1 MRIRGFAAS
10 CSLLV
15 LAAIAP
21 FASRAQ
27 GEPPTPESILQ
38 QMESTYA
45 TTRSYRDT
53 SSVQFRNPDGS
64 EGARVDYKIWFS
76 RPRFFR
82 IDATTRKDAETKPVR
97 EVMWFDGEMARMWS
111 TTSPVV
117 ARTKI
122 QLAGSKMF
130 GTYAYHIPTLL
141 EKSYAGPQRLH
152 QLGSPIFADEE
163 SLDGVDCHRIRGD
176 WLGDPYEVWIGKA
189 DHLVRK
195 IVANYKGYIMEELHR
210 EITVDQPMDMSV
222 FRFAPEEEGA
232 PAKKG
237 TPPPRLP
244 GERPRP

>member
-1 MRIRGFAAS
+1 MALITVAS
-10 CSLLV
+10 
-15 LAAIAP
+15 AP
-21 FASRAQ
+21 CAMHAQ
-27 GEPPTPESILQ
+27 EEPPTAEAILQ
-38 QMESTYA
+38 QMESTYVK
-45 TTRSYRDT
+45 TRSYRDT
-53 SSVQFRNPDGS
+53 SSAQFRNPDGS

-82 IDATTRKDAETKPVR
+82 IDATTLKEAGAKPTR

-117 ARTKI
+117 TRTKI

-141 EKSYAGPQRLH
+141 ETSYAGPRRLH
-152 QLGSPIFADEE
+152 QLGSPTLAGEE
-163 SLDGVDCHRIRGD
+163 TVDGIECHRIRGD
-176 WLGDPYEVWIGKA
+176 WLGDPYEIWIGKA

-232 PAKKG
+232 PAKKA
-237 TPPPRLP
+237 TPLPRLP
-244 GERPRP
+244 GERPRR